1 MTRMNLLWAPFIKV
15 RWFLAP
21 CRAMFPANTGD
32 RRRIR
37 ATNRSLR
44 RRRMLRRV
52 VTVIRAFAPLGAHLQ
67 L

>member
-1 MTRMNLLWAPFIKV
+1 MTRMSLLWAPFIKV
-15 RWFLAP
+15 PRFLAP
-21 CRAMFPANTGD
+21 YRAMPPVNAGD

-52 VTVIRAFAPLGAHLQ
+52 VTVIRSFAPLGAHLQ